1 MERITLNHNSKLKSI
16 IFAGLEAQGF
26 ALIAK
31 MTGRRT
37 PIYIFHDRN
46 GGVVAIYH
54 SRAGDDELLLLDC
67 DKPGKMKVIIS
78 EFNAY
83 GDDDFVKAAQILTEI
98 LASGK
103 SDTVAT
109 VNVPRL

>member
-26 ALIAK
+26 ALIEK

-37 PIYIFHDRN
+37 PIYLFHNRN
-46 GGVVAIYH
+46 SGIVAIYH

-67 DKPGKMKVIIS
+67 NKPGKMKVIIS
-78 EFNAY
+78 EFEAY
-83 GDDDFVKAAQILTEI
+83 GDNDFTKAAKILTDI
-98 LASGK
+98 LDTGK
-103 SDTVAT
+103 TDSVTT
-109 VNVPRL
+109 VNIPRL